1 MVAGMPNI
9 DAGALIT
16 AVAAR
21 PALWQAKHKDDKNK
35 PRKQTLWDEVEPWR
49 LVLRTEPDESHR
61 LSPHPDTTGHGCPSD
76 PEPPRP
82 DPVDATREPEQPNAA
97 DNVGSPA
104 RSPSDYGVPSVT
116 LRSANVAKHKGQS
129 QVKPIHEHEGDGV
142 PSGRETE
149 PSVMDKALERHIV
162 SHGSGGASSK
172 RPNNLALYAVLL
184 VIALILL
191 AFAVYFAI
199 FKKAHL
205 SVVVDA
211 PWGKYRG
218 KYKPVE
224 GLSCYSFLGIPFA
237 NGGAPRFGLPQRPGP
252 GAFQETS
259 GSAPCLQQP
268 LRLGNFAVFDA
279 PRGTEDCLRLNLWTP
294 SIEYKLNGSTTL
306 NFSLISFTQ
315 HLTISNKKKLLTRHL
330 GFLQGLAVL
339 VFFLGFEFYYGGNSQ
354 ESLSGEYL
362 SALGDLVVVVPNYRL
377 GPLGFLNAKLSDAPG
392 NQALYDQRHA
402 LDWVRENV
410 RFFGGDPAR
419 IVLHG
424 YEAGAVSIGY
434 QLMSPLDHWVKSVPR
449 YVRTALDYCIAFDD
463 CTFYTWFYWVV
474 ILVIKWNLI

>member
-1 MVAGMPNI
+1 MQGGQPSTKNVCDIHCEHPGSGLP
-9 DAGALIT
+9 
-16 AVAAR
+16 
-21 PALWQAKHKDDKNK
+21 DK
-35 PRKQTLWDEVEPWR
+35 
-49 LVLRTEPDESHR
+49 SHR
-61 LSPHPDTTGHGCPSD
+61 LSPPPDTTGHGCPND

-82 DPVDATREPEQPNAA
+82 DPVDPTREPEQPNAA

-129 QVKPIHEHEGDGV
+129 QVNTIHEHEGDG
-142 PSGRETE
+142 
-149 PSVMDKALERHIV
+149 
-162 SHGSGGASSK
+162 
-172 RPNNLALYAVLL
+172 
-184 VIALILL
+184 
-191 AFAVYFAI
+191 
-199 FKKAHL
+199 
-205 SVVVDA
+205 
-211 PWGKYRG
+211 GKYRG

-224 GLSCYSFLGIPFA
+224 GLSCYRFLGIPFA

-252 GAFQETS
+252 GALQETS

-268 LRLGNFAVFDA
+268 LRLGNFAVFDS

-294 SIEYKLNGSTTL
+294 SIEYKVGDATP
-306 NFSLISFTQ
+306 
-315 HLTISNKKKLLTRHL
+315 
-330 GFLQGLAVL
+330 GLAVL

-434 QLMSPLDHWVKSVPR
+434 QLMSPLDHWVKSVSR
-449 YVRTALDYCIAFDD
+449 YVRTALDCCVAFDE
-463 CTFYTWFYWVV
+463 CAFYAWFSYTV
-474 ILVIKWNLI
+474 ILGHKWRYFLIYKEVPCYMVGNV

>member
-1 MVAGMPNI
+1 
-9 DAGALIT
+9 
-16 AVAAR
+16 
-21 PALWQAKHKDDKNK
+21 
-35 PRKQTLWDEVEPWR
+35 
-49 LVLRTEPDESHR
+49 
-61 LSPHPDTTGHGCPSD
+61 
-76 PEPPRP
+76 
-82 DPVDATREPEQPNAA
+82 
-97 DNVGSPA
+97 
-104 RSPSDYGVPSVT
+104 
-116 LRSANVAKHKGQS
+116 
-129 QVKPIHEHEGDGV
+129 
-142 PSGRETE
+142 
-149 PSVMDKALERHIV
+149 MDKALERHIV
-162 SHGSGGASSK
+162 SHGSASASSK

-184 VIALILL
+184 VIAMILL

-268 LRLGNFAVFDA
+268 LRLGNFAVFDS

-294 SIEYKLNGSTTL
+294 SIEYK
-306 NFSLISFTQ
+306 
-315 HLTISNKKKLLTRHL
+315 
-330 GFLQGLAVL
+330 GLAVL

-434 QLMSPLDHWVKSVPR
+434 QLMSPLDHWVKSVSRLILQSGSPLR
-449 YVRTALDYCIAFDD
+449 LFKNNTSASLENLHALQLSMKCPSDGDVRSVLDFLRRVEPETFALPATHTDFMFGPSFD
-463 CTFYTWFYWVV
+463 TKF
-474 ILVIKWNLI
+474 LPGK